1 MSYKSPKK
9 LKIKR
14 PQGLERPRPIAVSLK
29 PLQIKFCKKNTVR
42 SFIVFFTCLLG
53 LQLTMAEEVK
63 QKASSPR
70 PSSFATETLTQK
82 SQVRDVILYEP
93 LEGFEEGNG
102 VIYAQN
108 QFTEPNLKFG
118 KATTAMVASRQ
129 FDIRQEDETLY
140 LALRRWSA
148 ESKFQLVWN
157 AGKDFPAHQTRYVAD
172 SFEQA
177 VEQVMADTELS
188 SYPLHACAYPNRLMR
203 VLHISHSCE
212 R

>member
-1 MSYKSPKK
+1 M
-9 LKIKR
+9 
-14 PQGLERPRPIAVSLK
+14 
-29 PLQIKFCKKNTVR
+29 
-42 SFIVFFTCLLG
+42 CLLG
-53 LQLTMAEEVK
+53 LQMTMAEEVQ
-63 QKASSPR
+63 QKAALSG
-70 PSSFATETLTQK
+70 PSSSVTETFTQK

-108 QFTEPNLKFG
+108 QFTEPNLRFG
-118 KATTAMVASRQ
+118 KATTTMAASRH
-129 FDIRQEDETLY
+129 FDIRLEDETLY

-157 AGKDFPAHQTRYVAD
+157 AGKDFPAHQTRYIAD
-172 SFEQA
+172 SFEHA

-188 SYPLHACAYPNRLMR
+188 SYPLHACAYPNRVMR

>member
-1 MSYKSPKK
+1 M
-9 LKIKR
+9 
-14 PQGLERPRPIAVSLK
+14 
-29 PLQIKFCKKNTVR
+29 
-42 SFIVFFTCLLG
+42 CLLG
-53 LQLTMAEEVK
+53 LQMSMAEEVK
-63 QKASSPR
+63 QKAASSG
-70 PSSFATETLTQK
+70 PSSSVMETLTQK

-102 VIYAQN
+102 VIYAQSL
-108 QFTEPNLKFG
+108 FTEPNLRFG
-118 KATTAMVASRQ
+118 KATKAKAASRQ
-129 FDIRQEDETLY
+129 FDIRLEDETLY

-157 AGKDFPAHQTRYVAD
+157 AGKDFPAHQTRYIAD
-172 SFEQA
+172 SFEHA